1 MLKVATGTT
10 AVEFMAIDLYEKMLR
25 ERAADP
31 ARYELSYSRVMKD
44 NVEHYRRAR
53 ERPSGGRRRKVRS
66 HECHNLP
73 SRNQVGT
80 TRPASARA
88 RLPRARK
95 PPEQG
100 GGLDRS
106 AADFA
111 WCLLSFLRGK
121 DRADVRIKLLE
132 VSESAAEKSGHYIDR
147 TLDRAWE
154 SAAGEV

>member
-1 MLKVATGTT
+1 MSATTYQ
-10 AVEFMAIDLYEKMLR
+10 VEIKL
-25 ERAADP
+25 ERHVRRP
-31 ARYELSYSRVMKD
+31 RGRV
-44 NVEHYRRAR
+44 
-53 ERPSGGRRRKVRS
+53 
-66 HECHNLP
+66 C
-73 SRNQVGT
+73 
-80 TRPASARA
+80 
-88 RLPRARK
+88 RARK